1 MSVLKMAKPPGQ
13 CIFCERTGLTKEHVF
28 PDWLN
33 SLYPKRPYN
42 KRERLRAFDPNKQTD
57 QVVLELPG
65 STKVGLLTGRCVSS
79 VLNVTSDG
87 WLGCRRVP
95 SLF

>member
-57 QVVLELPG
+57 QVVLESARIHQGGPANR
-65 STKVGLLTGRCVSS
+65 KVRVVCSKC
-79 VLNVTSDG
+79 NVG
-87 WLGCRRVP
+87 
-95 SLF
+95 